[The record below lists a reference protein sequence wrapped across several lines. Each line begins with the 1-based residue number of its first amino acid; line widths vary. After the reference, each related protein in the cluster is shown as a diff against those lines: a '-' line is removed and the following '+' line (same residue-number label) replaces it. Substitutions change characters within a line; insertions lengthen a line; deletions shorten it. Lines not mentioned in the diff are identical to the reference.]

1 MPKMNSGESA
11 QEPVLVEDFYPAYLK
26 EVTEYQKDYGD
37 GPVEKLAW
45 VFEVTA
51 DEDALDPEVEPEEA
65 FTGSVDVAAHTSLAT
80 GPRSN
85 FAKLNLP
92 AFAGADWDRD
102 TDSLIGRECSV
113 YVESY
118 ETKGGQT
125 RNVVSKIKVSKK
137 TTAARKKKAEAKVEE
152 TERDFENIEV

>member
-1 MPKMNSGESA
+1 MPKMNSGDA
-11 QEPVLVEDFYPAYLK
+11 TQEPVLVDDFYPGFLK

-37 GPVEKLAW
+37 GPVDKLAW

-51 DEDALDPEVEPEEA
+51 DESALDEDVEPEEP
-65 FTGSVDVAAHTSLAT
+65 FTGTVDVAAHTSLAT

-102 TDSLIGRECSV
+102 TDSLIGRDCEV

-125 RNVVSKIKVSKK
+125 RNVVTKVKVSKK
-137 TTAARKKKAEAKVEE
+137 TAKARKQKAEAELAE
-152 TERDFENIEV
+152 TEKEFENIPT